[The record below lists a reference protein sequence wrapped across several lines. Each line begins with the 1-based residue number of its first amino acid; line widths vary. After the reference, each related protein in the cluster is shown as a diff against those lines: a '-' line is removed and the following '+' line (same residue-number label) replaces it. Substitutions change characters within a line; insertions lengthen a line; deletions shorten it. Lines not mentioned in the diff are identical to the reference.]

1 MISVTKK
8 VVAVVALSS
17 ASTQNCNALKLKLQ
31 MRMLNDSIHDE
42 FDKDLMNAR
51 HRASNRSTAFVR
63 QSKRIE
69 EARELNKTLQFF
81 SPSERMK
88 EARFRGSPL
97 PSTTI
102 TSPSPSPAIKL
113 QEGTTQ
119 EALQLTGKDL
129 LTGNAKD
136 LSLTASE
143 DEDSEGSDDGEE
155 NAANASQER
164 GAQAYT
170 PAESARLDAIIA
182 SNNRASK
189 LRAEV
194 SQARIFEADNYVK
207 RNAAFYSGARVAT
220 TLPDSKE
227 RVAAFYKAQDEDEEA
242 NKSV

>member
-1 MISVTKK
+1 MVSITKK
-8 VVAVVALSS
+8 IVAVVALSS
-17 ASTQNCNALKLKLQ
+17 AATKNIYALKLTLQ
-31 MRMLNDSIHDE
+31 MRMNDSIHDE
-42 FDKDLMNAR
+42 FDEDLMNAR

-69 EARELNKTLQFF
+69 EARKLNKTLQFF

-88 EARFRGSPL
+88 EARFRGSPI

-102 TSPSPSPAIKL
+102 TSPSAATKL
-113 QEGTTQ
+113 QEGATQ
-119 EALQLTGKDL
+119 EALQLSGKDL
-129 LTGNAKD
+129 LTGNAKY

-155 NAANASQER
+155 NAANASQQR

-170 PAESARLDAIIA
+170 PEESARLDAIIA

-194 SQARIFEADNYVK
+194 AQARILEANNYVK
-207 RNAAFYSGARVAT
+207 RNAAFHSGARVAT
-220 TLPDSKE
+220 TLADSKE
-227 RVAAFYKAQDEDEEA
+227 RVAAFFKAQDEEA